1 MKFNCNKSDLID
13 AISIVQ
19 KAIKTNS
26 TVQILDGILIQADD
40 NGVKL
45 TGYDL
50 ETGIEADL
58 VSDIVEKGSVVV
70 NSKFFGENTI
80 PIARFLDEDGK
91 NARNNSGLIGEGK
104 LDGTESYS
112 TDNEG
117 FVILFYNVDD
127 TEFMGDQQL
136 NFETAYEK
144 LQKDNKS
151 IGKNTKFFSINVSW
165 NVDWKDGDTNDF
177 KALSNYNNKYL
188 SLEEQKKI
196 FSDAILPIYTTQ
208 VNGSGKYGN
217 NSNYVSDTVKL
228 SNLQNSDFTLE
239 YAGGAATDVYHTI
252 PTCFLTYTKN
262 KNTNKYDISKPDKVR
277 FKQSLDLSS
286 VDNATK
292 EILDLFNFKINTST
306 RIQ

>member
-1 MKFNCNKSDLID
+1 MDSISKQSSFENRKTKLKANMTSVGEWFKQAAWLQVIIIVGIIFGLLLSIP
-13 AISIVQ
+13 AI
-19 KAIKTNS
+19 
-26 TVQILDGILIQADD
+26 IQCSQ
-40 NGVKL
+40 NLSK
-45 TGYDL
+45 
-50 ETGIEADL
+50 
-58 VSDIVEKGSVVV
+58 

-91 NARNNSGLIGEGK
+91 NSRNNSGLIGEGK

-112 TDNEG
+112 TDSEG

-165 NVDWKDGDTNDF
+165 NIDWKDGDTNDF

-196 FSDAILPIYTTQ
+196 FSDAILPTYTTQ